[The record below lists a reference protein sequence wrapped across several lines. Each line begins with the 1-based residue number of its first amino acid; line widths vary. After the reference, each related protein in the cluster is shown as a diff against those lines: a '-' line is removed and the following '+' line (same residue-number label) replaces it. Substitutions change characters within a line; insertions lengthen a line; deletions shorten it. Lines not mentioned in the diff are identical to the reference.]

1 MLDKIFLI
9 SSTIFMTTSLI
20 GCQTIKSD
28 HSVSRDDGVRKV
40 NQVSWDK
47 SGDIFTIPDDK
58 ALQKNESRVVFFRT
72 TDINEPRGVVNIGIG
87 SDKDFQVSLQEDHY
101 SDVIICD
108 GEEAIQVKF
117 LDNQTGKVLSET
129 KYYNFHPQTTTYLQI
144 ALSQNINPIIEKISD
159 KDVSLLDGSVRQT
172 HQISRALSACKMS
185 SQIVLQES
193 IKASVQDQN
202 LQYDNLNIQNPVR
215 FNVFFDFDSKD
226 VKKINYSELDAI
238 ASFIQSYP
246 KTNLVLEGHTDS
258 TGPKNYNLKL
268 SQSRVNSVKGIL
280 VNRYGLEA
288 MRLNVISYGETM
300 PIDTNDTVQ
309 GRQKNRRVV
318 AVIKQVKN

>member
-1 MLDKIFLI
+1 MLNKFFLI
-9 SSTIFMTTSLI
+9 SSTIFITTSLI

-28 HSVSRDDGVRKV
+28 HSVSLDDGIRKV
-40 NQVSWDK
+40 NQVIWDK
-47 SGDIFTIPDDK
+47 TGDVFNRPDDK

-72 TDINEPRGVVNIGIG
+72 TDIDEPRSVVNIGIG
-87 SDKDFQVSLQEDHY
+87 SDEDFQVSLQEDHY

-144 ALSQNINPIIEKISD
+144 ALSQNSNPIIEKISN

-185 SQIVLQES
+185 GQVVLQEP
-193 IKASVQDQN
+193 IKASPQNQN
-202 LQYDNLNIQNPVR
+202 LQDENINIENPVQ

-226 VKKINYSELDAI
+226 VKEINYSELDAI
-238 ASFIQSYP
+238 ANFLQSYP

-258 TGPKNYNLKL
+258 KGPKNYNLKL
-268 SQSRVNSVKGIL
+268 SQSRAKNVKDIL
-280 VNRYGLEA
+280 VDRYGLEA
-288 MRLNVISYGETM
+288 MRLSVIGYGETM

-309 GRQKNRRVV
+309 GRQNNRRVV
-318 AVIKQVKN
+318 VVIRQVNN